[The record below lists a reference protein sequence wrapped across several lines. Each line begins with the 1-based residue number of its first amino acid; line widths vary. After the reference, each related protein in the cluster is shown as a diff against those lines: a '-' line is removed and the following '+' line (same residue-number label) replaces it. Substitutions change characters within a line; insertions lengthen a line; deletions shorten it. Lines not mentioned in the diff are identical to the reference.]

1 MAIKKFE
8 NKALKISEETK
19 IETKEE
25 EYFFSDIGG
34 KQITVKA
41 TSPEE
46 AERKAR
52 SLINKS

>member
-8 NKALKISEETK
+8 NKALKIGKETK

-25 EYFFSDIGG
+25 DYFFSDIGG
-34 KQITVKA
+34 KQITVRA
-41 TSPEE
+41 TSREE

-52 SLINKS
+52 ALINK

>member
-1 MAIKKFE
+1 MAVKKFE

-25 EYFFSDIGG
+25 EYFFSDIDG

-52 SLINKS
+52 SLINKL